1 MRGAEEAGFQAYV
14 RSLRRWTPLD
24 RETELELAQR
34 WAEKRDPKAAHALV
48 EANLLFV
55 VKVANSFRRYGMPI
69 ADLVAE
75 GNLGLLQAVQRFD
88 ASRDVRFVTY
98 AAYWIR
104 AYVLAY
110 VVRHWSV
117 VRFGSAA
124 RQTRLFFGLQRTRAR
139 LQSALGHTADPGE
152 IDELLAKRFATTP
165 EQIREMTGRLGDRD
179 VSLDAPAYR
188 TGSAA
193 QVTQLFDDSDSQE
206 DDLGQRQREQR
217 VREELG
223 RIDGKLNDRERYIL
237 QHRLLAEEPQTLF
250 ELGQSMRLSR
260 ERVRQLEER
269 LKRKLRVVLSDLAPQ
284 AEAA

>member
-1 MRGAEEAGFQAYV
+1 MRGAEEPGFAAYV
-14 RSLRRWTPLD
+14 RSLRRWAPLD
-24 RETELELAQR
+24 RQTEVALAQR
-34 WAEKRDPKAAHALV
+34 WADERDPAAAQALV
-48 EANLLFV
+48 QANLLFV

-75 GNLGLLQAVQRFD
+75 GNLGLLQAVRRFD
-88 ASRDVRFVTY
+88 AGREVRFVTY

-139 LQSALGHTADPGE
+139 LQSALGPSADPGD

-193 QVTQLFDDSDSQE
+193 QVTQLFDDGDSQE

-217 VREELG
+217 VRDELG
-223 RIDGKLNDRERYIL
+223 RIDGALSERERYIL
-237 QHRLLAEEPQTLF
+237 QHRLLADEPQTLL
-250 ELGQSMRLSR
+250 ELGRSMQLSR

-269 LKRKLRVVLSDLAPQ
+269 LKRKLRVVLSDLAPA